1 MTEKELKEE
10 IIKRFKKYITRG
22 DAEFPTNTL
31 KELKQ

>member
-22 DAEFPTNTL
+22 DVSFPTNTL
-31 KELKQ
+31 KDIKQ